1 MFSLDR
7 DKNNKFFHIGS
18 EFDLQD
24 FDDYPKDFQST
35 HVSGLDIVPYAK
47 ETPGSLW
54 LSKVSQEA
62 WEREADSERAR
73 LFTR

>member
-1 MFSLDR
+1 MFSLGR
-7 DKNNKFFHIGS
+7 DKNNKFFHIES
-18 EFDLQD
+18 EFDPED
-24 FDDYPKDFQST
+24 FDDYPTNFQST
-35 HVSGLDIVPYAK
+35 RVSSLDTVPYAK

-54 LSKVSQEA
+54 LSKVSQAA

>member
-1 MFSLDR
+1 MVSLGR
-7 DKNNKFFHIGS
+7 DKNNKFFHIES

-24 FDDYPKDFQST
+24 FDYPTDFQST
-35 HVSGLDIVPYAK
+35 HVSSLDIVPYAK
-47 ETPGSLW
+47 EAPSSLW
-54 LSKVSQEA
+54 LSKVSEAA